1 MKMNANMN
9 NRKKINKYTKLM
21 VIGLM
26 LMLCLVWLAGC
37 GNGNDDTKETGNNG
51 VVAEQPGDT
60 QNDTDGIGDGS
71 QDGGDSATD
80 NGGNDTGGSDSSST
94 SDGDK
99 DQTGS
104 EPGSATGTGGGS
116 DSNPGTTTPSTVTI
130 QINCSLLVGKDLSG
144 TGLETLVPAD
154 GIILP
159 TTKVTLN
166 PGETVYD
173 LTLRV
178 TKGKKIHMASEGS
191 QAMGNLY
198 IAAIGNIYE
207 KAYNSKSGWVYLI
220 NGTKPGIGSGEQ
232 TLKAGDKLVWAYSLN
247 LGNDL

>member
-1 MKMNANMN
+1 M
-9 NRKKINKYTKLM
+9 KLM
-21 VIGLM
+21 VVGLVLM
-26 LMLCLVWLAGC
+26 LSLVWLAGC
-37 GNGNDDTKETGNNG
+37 GNDDAKETGNNG

-60 QNDTDGIGDGS
+60 QSGTDGTSDGN
-71 QDGGDSATD
+71 QDGDTATDNGSDD
-80 NGGNDTGGSDSSST
+80 NGGNDASSSG
-94 SDGDK
+94 DGDK

-104 EPGSATGTGGGS
+104 EPGSGTNTGGS
-116 DSNPGTTTPSTVTI
+116 DANPGTTTSSTVTI

-159 TTKVTLN
+159 TTKMTIT

-178 TKGKKIHMASEGS
+178 TKAKKIHMASEGS

-198 IAAIGNIYE
+198 IAAIANIYE

-220 NGTKPGIGSGEQ
+220 NGTKPGIGSGVQ